1 MVMEQVRTKNLPE
14 GVDLLVLDGSGD
26 FHAEVGLEELPRYF
40 SDPKTLIWCN
50 ISSTEGG
57 RNGIYGQLLREIFGF
72 DELTIEYCFTR
83 SHLRKVDVYEEY
95 LFMVLFSFHLSEKR
109 RRVGTIEVNMY
120 IGDNYVVCVHP
131 RPLRELDRVR
141 RQLLARSGFVSSSP
155 ANVAHAV
162 LDAVVDEYL
171 PVMSRLSAMV
181 DGIEDE
187 LLGLDEGA
195 PDTVLDSLFHLKHD
209 LIALR
214 WLAVPLREIIGIL
227 LRPTTR
233 HIPEESAAYHD
244 DVRDHLNRV
253 VDMIDTLRDYLM
265 GSLDI
270 YTTQQTRRNA
280 EETRRVNQSVARLT
294 AVSTIFLPLTFITGI
309 YRINFEYM
317 PETQWEYGFYAI
329 LGLCML
335 LGISMLNYLRRK
347 KII

>member
-1 MVMEQVRTKNLPE
+1 MA
-14 GVDLLVLDGSGD
+14 GGS
-26 FHAEVGLEELPRYF
+26 
-40 SDPKTLIWCN
+40 PK
-50 ISSTEGG
+50 
-57 RNGIYGQLLREIFGF
+57 RDHR
-72 DELTIEYCFTR
+72 
-83 SHLRKVDVYEEY
+83 H
-95 LFMVLFSFHLSEKR
+95 
-109 RRVGTIEVNMY
+109 
-120 IGDNYVVCVHP
+120 
-131 RPLRELDRVR
+131 
-141 RQLLARSGFVSSSP
+141 
-155 ANVAHAV
+155 
-162 LDAVVDEYL
+162 
-171 PVMSRLSAMV
+171 
-181 DGIEDE
+181 
-187 LLGLDEGA
+187 
-195 PDTVLDSLFHLKHD
+195 
-209 LIALR
+209 
-214 WLAVPLREIIGIL
+214 L